1 MIMEGPKNHA
11 DNWAVGVFFNKP
23 QESQPQMRSVLW
35 TSLFF
40 LFMGLGSSE
49 KDSTPMVVSGILG
62 GSVTLPLN
70 ISVDTEIE
78 NVAWTGLNE
87 ALVLARP
94 KGDLT
99 FLVKSY
105 ENRINISGNYS
116 LYIRNLTQKDA
127 GSYKAQV
134 NQKNSEVTAKK
145 EFILHVYEHVQEPQV
160 TVKSIIMSE
169 NASCN
174 ITLMCSVKGSEN
186 GVLYSWTQR
195 DTNTSESYTGS
206 ILTISPKLC
215 DPDLSYTC
223 TARNPVSQS
232 SSRPVQAWHFCTGTS
247 SINTMGETVVGT
259 LGEPFTLPLALPVS
273 QDTENIVWKFNTSL
287 ISKEWKGAAMAD
299 PLIKPN
305 GSDESRVWVSSQDYS
320 LKISQLKMEDAGPYH
335 AYGCSEAS
343 RVTSMR
349 HVILLVY
356 RRLRKPNVTWRLM
369 HTEDGICRLSLT
381 CSVEDSGN
389 NVTYTWSPMQK
400 GAIVS
405 QEGSHLNV
413 SWRSNENHPNLTCT
427 ARNPVSSSSHQFLSR
442 NICSGPKENKL
453 LWIWLSPG
461 FILPLLGI
469 FSWYMW
475 KKRRWCSVPA
485 FGYSQAEVPAD
496 TPGYEKLD
504 ILPKTA
510 NHWSR
515 PTSDTSSSSNITTE
529 EEDEERTPMHSSVN
543 GKDEVYDWVTQD
555 VRQDSAPEGQ
565 TEYVIL
571 DDTAVGSVVEGDLE
585 YMQVVLNL
593 QEKNSAPQKKE
604 SSVTIYC
611 SIQKPQKVVPPPQQ
625 DDLESSEIP
634 TYENFT

>member
-1 MIMEGPKNHA
+1 MKAGL
-11 DNWAVGVFFNKP
+11 
-23 QESQPQMRSVLW
+23 RSPTAPLSPSSVS
-35 TSLFF
+35 T
-40 LFMGLGSSE
+40 GLGSSE

-62 GSVTLPLN
+62 GSVTLPVN

-105 ENRINISGNYS
+105 ESRINISGSYS

-127 GSYKAQV
+127 GFYKAQI

-160 TVKSIIMSE
+160 TMKSIIVSE

-186 GVLYSWTQR
+186 DVLYSWTQR
-195 DTNTSESYTGS
+195 DTNTSESYRGS

-335 AYGCSEAS
+335 AYVCSEAS
-343 RVTSMR
+343 RVTSMK

-381 CSVEDSGN
+381 CSVEDGGN

-405 QEGSHLNV
+405 QEGSHLNI
-413 SWRSNENHPNLTCT
+413 SWRSDENHPNLTCI
-427 ARNPVSSSSHQFLSR
+427 ARNPVSNSSHQFLSR

-453 LWIWLSPG
+453 LWIWLSPV

-469 FSWYMW
+469 FILAAREHWGLVYL
-475 KKRRWCSVPA
+475 CVPEPTA
-485 FGYSQAEVPAD
+485 SHTIYTMVSQ
-496 TPGYEKLD
+496 GHEKLD
-504 ILPKTA
+504 ILPKTT

-515 PTSDTSSSSNITTE
+515 PSSDTSSSSNITTE

-543 GKDEVYDWVTQD
+543 GKDEVYDWITQD
-555 VRQDSAPEGQ
+555 VRQDSAAEGQ

-571 DDTAVGSVVEGDLE
+571 DDTAVRSVVEGDLE
-585 YMQVVLNL
+585 YTQVVLNL
-593 QEKNSAPQKKE
+593 QEKNLAPEKKE

-611 SIQKPQKVVPPPQQ
+611 SIQKPQKVRTIFCLPKSIKPGVV
-625 DDLESSEIP
+625 SHAYNTSISGG
-634 TYENFT
+634 

>member
-1 MIMEGPKNHA
+1 MEGPKNHA

-23 QESQPQMRSVLW
+23 QESQPPMRSVLW

-62 GSVTLPLN
+62 GSVTLPVN

-105 ENRINISGNYS
+105 ESRINISGSYS

-127 GSYKAQV
+127 GFYKAQI

-160 TVKSIIMSE
+160 TMKSIIVSE

-186 GVLYSWTQR
+186 DVLYSWTQR
-195 DTNTSESYTGS
+195 DTNTSESYRGS

-335 AYGCSEAS
+335 AYVCSEAS
-343 RVTSMR
+343 RVTSMK

-356 RRLRKPNVTWRLM
+356 R
-369 HTEDGICRLSLT
+369 
-381 CSVEDSGN
+381 
-389 NVTYTWSPMQK
+389 
-400 GAIVS
+400 
-405 QEGSHLNV
+405 
-413 SWRSNENHPNLTCT
+413 
-427 ARNPVSSSSHQFLSR
+427 
-442 NICSGPKENKL
+442 PKENKL
-453 LWIWLSPG
+453 LWIWLSPV

-475 KKRRWCSVPA
+475 KKRRGVLAAREHWGLVYLCVPEPTA
-485 FGYSQAEVPAD
+485 SHTIYTMVSQ
-496 TPGYEKLD
+496 GHEKLD
-504 ILPKTA
+504 ILPKTT

-515 PTSDTSSSSNITTE
+515 PSSDTSSSSNITTE

-543 GKDEVYDWVTQD
+543 GKDEVYDWITQD
-555 VRQDSAPEGQ
+555 VRQDSAAEGQ

-571 DDTAVGSVVEGDLE
+571 DDTAVRSVVEGDLE
-585 YMQVVLNL
+585 YTQVVLNL
-593 QEKNSAPQKKE
+593 QEKNLAPEKKE

-611 SIQKPQKVVPPPQQ
+611 SIQKPQKVRTIFCLPKSIKPGVV
-625 DDLESSEIP
+625 SHAYNTSISGG
-634 TYENFT
+634 